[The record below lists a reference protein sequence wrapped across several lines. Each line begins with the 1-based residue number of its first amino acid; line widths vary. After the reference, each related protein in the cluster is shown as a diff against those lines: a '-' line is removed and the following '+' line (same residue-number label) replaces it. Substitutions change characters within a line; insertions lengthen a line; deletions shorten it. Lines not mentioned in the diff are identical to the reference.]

1 MSIVLSLISGPLDKK
16 ACLYF
21 LIVTVF
27 FFIVFIIAFFGNIFI
42 LIKNRKN
49 LSFSNIFTSLYMIFT
64 LFIAYFVN
72 RLLYTMC
79 NKSFETS

>member
-1 MSIVLSLISGPLDKK
+1 MSNLLSLISGPLDKK

-27 FFIVFIIAFFGNIFI
+27 FFVVFIIAFFGNIFI

-49 LSFSNIFTSLYMIFT
+49 ISFSNILTSLYMIFT

-79 NKSFETS
+79 NKSF